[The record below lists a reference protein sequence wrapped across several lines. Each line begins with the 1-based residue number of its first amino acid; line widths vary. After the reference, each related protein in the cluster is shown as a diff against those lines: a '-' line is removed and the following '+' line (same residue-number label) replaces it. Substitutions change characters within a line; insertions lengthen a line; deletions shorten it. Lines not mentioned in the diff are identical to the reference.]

1 MPKIVPKIF
10 HQAIDRLSLQNGTAL
25 QPEITKQDAKSFK
38 KNHEKPGFQMEN
50 DPEITRNP

>member
-25 QPEITKQDAKSFK
+25 QPEITKQDAKKFQ
-38 KNHEKPGFQMEN
+38 EKP
-50 DPEITRNP
+50 